1 MTNSEICKI
10 FRDIADLLEL
20 KGENPYKARA
30 YRTVVRNIEELA
42 VPVADLVAK
51 NQLSEIPGAGEAIQ
65 KKLVEL
71 VNTGRLKYYEDLKAE
86 FPPGIVELLA
96 LPGVGPKTA
105 RVLYN
110 ELSVKSVD
118 ELEKA
123 LVGGKQLPHIGEK
136 MRENILHGIEQAKSG
151 KQRAR
156 DGQ

>member
-20 KGENPYKARA
+20 KGENPFKARA

-42 VPVADLVAK
+42 VPIADLVAK
-51 NQLSEIPGAGEAIQ
+51 NQLNEIPGAGEAIR
-65 KKLVEL
+65 KKITEL
-71 VNTGRLKYYEDLKAE
+71 VTTGHLKYYEDLKAE

-96 LPGVGPKTA
+96 LPGIGPKTA

-110 ELSVKSVD
+110 ELGVKSVA

-123 LVGGKQLPHIGEK
+123 LVSGKQLPHMGEK
-136 MRENILHGIEQAKSG
+136 MRENILRGIELAKNG
-151 KQRAR
+151 KQRVK
-156 DGQ
+156 D